1 MYITYK
7 YPILIHRM
15 NGGGA
20 ARIREYIAAAAAAGN
35 FQILDAE
42 GLAQEELEA
51 QEQERQRY
59 YDQLTPDQWRAQLQ
73 QNGAVLQYAPEDIR
87 ADEEIVLQAIRQN
100 PMALQYASEFIRSN
114 SRHVLAAIRQD
125 GMALRYVLDNN
136 RAIRTGRPNLT
147 NDEYII
153 SVAVRQNGM
162 ALMFAHRE
170 LQANRYILLEAV
182 RQNGMALEYAPR
194 EGNLP
199 RLLPGLLPPAILERR
214 QREAIREAIAR
225 GEGGGQDDREIVL
238 AAVQQ
243 NGMALQFASP
253 ELQND
258 REIALTAVRQNPM
271 ASDFTLLDDLYEF

>member
-20 ARIREYIAAAAAAGN
+20 ARIREYIAAAAAAAGN

-87 ADEEIVLQAIRQN
+87 ADRQMVLQAVRQNGTVLQYAPEDIRADEEIVLQAIRQN

-114 SRHVLAAIRQD
+114 SRHVLAAIRQEARP
-125 GMALRYVLDNN
+125 GGAM
-136 RAIRTGRPNLT
+136 GRP
-147 NDEYII
+147 
-153 SVAVRQNGM
+153 
-162 ALMFAHRE
+162 
-170 LQANRYILLEAV
+170 
-182 RQNGMALEYAPR
+182 
-194 EGNLP
+194 
-199 RLLPGLLPPAILERR
+199 
-214 QREAIREAIAR
+214 
-225 GEGGGQDDREIVL
+225 
-238 AAVQQ
+238 
-243 NGMALQFASP
+243 
-253 ELQND
+253 
-258 REIALTAVRQNPM
+258 
-271 ASDFTLLDDLYEF
+271 